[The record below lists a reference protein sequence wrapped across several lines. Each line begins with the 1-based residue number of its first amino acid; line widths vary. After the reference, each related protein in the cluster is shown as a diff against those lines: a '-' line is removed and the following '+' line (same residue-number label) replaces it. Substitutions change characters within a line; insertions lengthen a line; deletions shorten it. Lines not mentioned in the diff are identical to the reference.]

1 MKTFWSIKR
10 KLLIFAL
17 CISLIPILVITIL
30 FYLSARGSVEK
41 QINQKMI
48 AVAESKALHIEAF
61 LKTIRGR
68 TIDFCSDGYIRD
80 KLDII
85 NQKVLLEQDAV
96 VDLSSHLK
104 NNKMPLDPDIASIT
118 VLNTTGTV
126 VASTIKSVIGNDF
139 SNHEEF
145 VHIVS
150 KNKKEVFTHRP
161 HFQKYLNHNSMEVAA
176 HVTSMESGQTIGI
189 IINAYNQEIIND
201 ITSNREGMGNS
212 GEIVIGLKEEGTI
225 QFINTLKYTPDTA
238 TTLKISLND
247 EAAEPMRLALEG
259 KYGTI
264 IGHDYRDVNVIAAYR
279 YIPSIGWGLVAKMDK
294 AEAFA
299 PLTVLR
305 NIAII
310 LGGVSSIAVIL
321 VGISFSISTSRP
333 INRLTAAA
341 KKISNGNYDYSV
353 EIDRHDEIGA
363 LAVSFNNMTSK
374 LTHEINEHEKAEARL
389 TGLNKE
395 LEAFCYSVSH
405 DLRAPLR
412 GIEGFSRALEE
423 DYADKFDLQGRDYL
437 RRICTASHKMDNLIT
452 DLLDLS
458 RITRS
463 KMKHEKVDLS
473 ALVKSKA
480 LELQETE
487 PERQVE
493 FVIAEGDC
501 TDGDTKLLKIAIDN
515 LMDNAWKFT
524 GKHSQARIEFGISLQ
539 DGESVYFIS
548 DDGVGF
554 DMTYADKLF
563 GAFQRLHSITEFE
576 GTGIGLATV
585 NRIIQRHGGN
595 IWAEGEIG
603 QGAKFC
609 FTL

>member
-17 CISLIPILVITIL
+17 CISLIPILVITTL
-30 FYLSARGSVEK
+30 FYLSARGSLEK

-48 AVAESKALHIEAF
+48 VVAESKALHIEAF
-61 LKTIRGR
+61 LKTISGR
-68 TIDFCSDGYIRD
+68 AIDFCSDGYIRD

-126 VASTIKSVIGNDF
+126 VASTIKSIIGNDF

-161 HFQKYLNHNSMEVAA
+161 HFQQYLNHNTMEVAA
-176 HVTSMESGQTIGI
+176 PVTSMESGQTIGI

-294 AEAFA
+294 AEAFG

-305 NIAII
+305 NIAIV

-423 DYADKFDLQGRDYL
+423 DYADKFDLQGKDYL

>member
-126 VASTIKSVIGNDF
+126 VASTIKSIIGNDF

-161 HFQKYLNHNSMEVAA
+161 HFQQYLNHSTMEVAA
-176 HVTSMESGQTIGI
+176 PVTSMESGQTIGI

-212 GEIVIGLKEEGTI
+212 GEIVIGLKEDGTI
-225 QFINTLKYTPDTA
+225 QFINTLKYTPGAT
-238 TTLKISLND
+238 TTLKIPLND

-264 IGHDYRDVNVIAAYR
+264 IGHDYRDINVIAAYR

-294 AEAFA
+294 AEAFG

-305 NIAII
+305 NIAIV

-341 KKISNGNYDYSV
+341 VKISNGNYDYSV

-423 DYADKFDLQGRDYL
+423 DYADKFDLQGKDYL

>member
-126 VASTIKSVIGNDF
+126 VASTIKSIIGNDF

-161 HFQKYLNHNSMEVAA
+161 HFQQYLNHNTMEVAA
-176 HVTSMESGQTIGI
+176 PVTSMESGQTIGI

-212 GEIVIGLKEEGTI
+212 GEIVIGLKEDGTI

-363 LAVSFNNMTSK
+363 LAVSFNSMTSK
-374 LTHEINEHEKAEARL
+374 LTHEINEQEKAEARL

-423 DYADKFDLQGRDYL
+423 DYADKFDLQGKDYL

>member
-126 VASTIKSVIGNDF
+126 VASTIKSIIGNDF

-161 HFQKYLNHNSMEVAA
+161 HFQQYLNHNTMEVAA
-176 HVTSMESGQTIGI
+176 PVTSMESGQTIGI

-212 GEIVIGLKEEGTI
+212 GEIVIGLKEDGTI
-225 QFINTLKYTPDTA
+225 QFINTLKYTPGAT
-238 TTLKISLND
+238 TTLKIPLND

-264 IGHDYRDVNVIAAYR
+264 IGHDYRDINVIAAYR

-294 AEAFA
+294 AEAFG

-305 NIAII
+305 NIAIV

-374 LTHEINEHEKAEARL
+374 LTHEINEQEKAEARL

-423 DYADKFDLQGRDYL
+423 DHADKLNLEGRDYL
-437 RRICTASHKMDNLIT
+437 KRICAASHRMENLIT

-463 KMKHEKVDLS
+463 KMNYKEVDLS

>member
-126 VASTIKSVIGNDF
+126 VASTIKSIIGNDF

-161 HFQKYLNHNSMEVAA
+161 HFQQYLNHSTMEVAA
-176 HVTSMESGQTIGI
+176 PVTSMESGQTIGI

-212 GEIVIGLKEEGTI
+212 GEIVIGLKEDGTI
-225 QFINTLKYTPDTA
+225 QFINTLKYTPGAT
-238 TTLKISLND
+238 TTLKIPLND

-264 IGHDYRDVNVIAAYR
+264 IGHDYRDINVIAAYR

-294 AEAFA
+294 AEAFG

-305 NIAII
+305 NIAIV

-341 KKISNGNYDYSV
+341 VKISNGNYDYSV

-363 LAVSFNNMTSK
+363 LAVSFNSMTSK
-374 LTHEINEHEKAEARL
+374 LTHEINEQEKAEARL

-423 DYADKFDLQGRDYL
+423 DYADKFDLQGKDYL

>member
-126 VASTIKSVIGNDF
+126 VASTIKSIIGNDF

-161 HFQKYLNHNSMEVAA
+161 HFQQYLNHSTMEVAA
-176 HVTSMESGQTIGI
+176 PVTSMESGQTIGI

-341 KKISNGNYDYSV
+341 VKISNGNYDYSV

-363 LAVSFNNMTSK
+363 LAVSFNSMTSK
-374 LTHEINEHEKAEARL
+374 LTHEINEQEKAEARL

-423 DYADKFDLQGRDYL
+423 DYADKFDLQGKDYL

>member
-126 VASTIKSVIGNDF
+126 VASTIKSIIGNDF

-161 HFQKYLNHNSMEVAA
+161 HFQQYLNHSTMEVAA
-176 HVTSMESGQTIGI
+176 PVTSMESGQTIGI

-212 GEIVIGLKEEGTI
+212 GEIVIGLKEDGTI
-225 QFINTLKYTPDTA
+225 QFINTLKYTPGAT
-238 TTLKISLND
+238 TTLKIPLND

-264 IGHDYRDVNVIAAYR
+264 IGHDYRDINVIAAYR

-423 DYADKFDLQGRDYL
+423 DYADKFDLQGKDYL

>member
-126 VASTIKSVIGNDF
+126 VASTIKSIIGNDF

-161 HFQKYLNHNSMEVAA
+161 HFQQYLNHNTMEVAA
-176 HVTSMESGQTIGI
+176 PVTSMESGQTIGI

-212 GEIVIGLKEEGTI
+212 GEIVIGLKEDGTI
-225 QFINTLKYTPDTA
+225 QFINTLKYTPGAT
-238 TTLKISLND
+238 TTLKIPLND

-264 IGHDYRDVNVIAAYR
+264 IGHDYRDINVIAAYR

-294 AEAFA
+294 AEAFG

-305 NIAII
+305 NIAIV

-423 DYADKFDLQGRDYL
+423 DYADKFDLQGKDYL